1 MRVNLKERGSTEKM
15 SELTNGNTG
24 TYEPMAIVG
33 MAMRL
38 PGEVYNG
45 EDFWNL
51 LVEKRSGNCDVPKD
65 RYNIDA
71 FYDENGKPGTVRT
84 KQGYFLN
91 TVDIQQ
97 FDSSVFTTSKKEL
110 QRLDPQQRQL
120 LEVSYECL
128 ENAGCTS
135 YRDSKIACYVG
146 VFTEDWQDL
155 NAKENQHMGGYRV
168 TGYGDFTLS
177 NRVSYEFDLHG
188 PSMTVKTGCSSSLV
202 CLDLAC
208 RAIQDGECD
217 GALVEGVNLIFSPT
231 MTLAL
236 SDQGVLSPTGSC
248 KSFDA
253 AADGYARGEAVSA
266 IYIKKLS
273 QALADGDPIRSVIRG
288 TSVNTDGRTQGMLT
302 PSSISQEA
310 LIRRAYE
317 VAGISDL
324 CQTAIVECHGT
335 GTSAGDPLE
344 AAAVAKCFGE
354 KGVIITSVKPNVGHS
369 EGAAGLTSLIKG
381 VLALEHHQVPPNI
394 NFSTPN
400 PKIPFEECKLHVP
413 IELEQW
419 PQGRAERI
427 SVNSFGIGGVNAH
440 VILESVEQ
448 YSLPEP
454 REPETILKEPH
465 QHLMLLSAC
474 SEGSLKE
481 TIDNHRKYIQKNTSS
496 LCDIAYTLSNHRL
509 HHAYRAYAVANEASD
524 WQVSAIET
532 VKSNPTVAWV
542 FTGQGAQW
550 PEMGAQLIDTN
561 PVFQASIRNLDQFLL
576 GLPNAPS
583 WTIEDELRKVDGVSL
598 VHRAEMGHPL
608 SIALQIGLIDVLK
621 SWGIVPKLVFG
632 HSSGEMAAAYASG
645 AITAEGAMAAATFRG
660 ISNTESKQNGSMAA
674 IGLGRV
680 DVTPYLESGV
690 VIACENS
697 HMSVTIA
704 GDAEPMVTVVNRIKA
719 DHPDILA
726 RFLKVEKA
734 FHSHH
739 MKEYGPSYQEH
750 IQPFITSIDPKIP
763 FYSAV
768 TGDQLTGDGCLGPAY
783 WRQNMESPVLF
794 NSSMRAVLRDYSEKL
809 VFIEIGPHSALKG
822 PMGQILRDTG
832 RSEEVHVGTLQR
844 NKSCHESLLQC
855 AGNLFQQ
862 HVALDFP
869 SIFPVGQCITDL
881 PRYSWKR
888 DTSHWSESRVA
899 NEWRFRE
906 YPPHDLLGIR
916 VIETGSQEPHW
927 RNRLSLENVPWLEGH
942 EVSGQTVFP
951 AAGYISMV
959 GEALRQLES
968 GVEGEVTY
976 SLRNVRI
983 ASAMVLEP
991 ERVSELLTSLKPMA
1005 LDSSD
1010 QTPWYSFTISSF
1022 DGNSWVRNC
1031 YGEARTSVEKS
1042 SPFLLGPETFIEYPR
1057 KVDENNWYNVLT
1069 NLGFKYTGAFRGLQK
1084 ITSGTVT
1091 SQAAAVVPFDEKH
1104 SKGDQYAVHPG
1115 LIDQCFQIF
1124 TVAAARGRGRAYR
1137 QIAVPTF
1144 IEEIVIAPSKNG
1156 NLETMANIDSYD
1168 RGSFVGNLSA
1178 QSGGDAVLSLTGFK
1192 ATALS
1197 YAESASDEL
1206 PLINQLEWKPH
1217 SDFADMS
1224 KFMRPR
1230 EHCPSQWPL
1239 LEELILLCMLDH
1251 QRRLTFEISAE
1262 HLVKFLA
1269 WQQKQID
1276 RYRNGQNNFIPADR
1290 RLEDL
1295 DEENLLARIES
1306 IVAQVKTSPYAVF
1319 ATAVHRL
1326 FQSATAIFKDEA
1338 HPLHILREDDVLS
1351 EFYAVVDGFLDY
1363 ADAIQVLGNTNPQL
1377 RVLEIGAGTGGTT
1390 RKIISALTSS
1400 YGERLYSS
1408 YTFTDISA
1416 GFLTGAK
1423 ELLNGYEGIDYAVFD
1438 VSQDP
1443 IAQGFELEKYDL
1455 IVASNV
1461 VHATPSLQESL
1472 HTIRSLLSPGGRLFL
1487 QELTP
1492 EAKFYDYVM
1501 GYLSGWWLGSE
1512 DSRTDQPYVTTDRWS
1527 TELITAGFQEP
1538 VSILDGIAPYH
1549 SNAGILAAVQ
1559 SQQTPITR
1567 ITLLCHDPSG
1577 PYVQELL
1584 DRLLELNITADVC
1597 NFGSDLPPS
1606 QDVISLLEIEN
1617 PIVHEM
1623 SEETFKTLLN
1633 YLQTLQSNVLWI
1645 TPAAQVNCKD
1655 PRSAMILGL
1664 ARTARNEL
1672 SIPIYT
1678 IEVDN
1683 ETTKS
1688 VAADAVAQV
1697 LLQINTVGLD
1707 SEELDPDWEFAI
1719 VKGEI
1724 LVPRLHW
1731 QTVSSALYRSNQSDF
1746 ATSQRVTIGTPG
1758 LLHTMKWEDQKIE
1771 SLKGD
1776 EVRIQTKAA
1785 GLNFMDVLISLG
1797 VISISASD
1805 MGLEGAGVIEAIG
1818 PDVNNLAVGD
1828 RVLYMSTGCFS
1839 TSFTLPEKLCIRLND
1854 DMSFVTAASL
1864 PCVYGTAIMA
1874 LIDKANLQPGQSVLI
1889 HSAAG
1894 GVGLAAIQIAQMIGA
1909 KIYCTVGSE
1918 AKIQYLVENHN
1929 LERSQI
1935 FNSRDSS
1942 FLRDIMQATDNQGVD
1957 VALNSLSGDLLH
1969 ATWKCVAKFGTMV
1982 EIGKRDFQRRAKL
1995 SMEFFEANRTFVGLD
2010 LRDLNKE
2017 RPERVVDV
2025 LRRCV
2030 RWIDS
2035 GKITPDAVTNTFPA
2049 SQIQESFRF
2058 MQGGRHI
2065 GKIVIEMPP
2074 HGKSPEST
2082 KVKPVSTLRPDRTY
2096 LLVGGLGGLG
2106 RAVATWMVER
2116 GARYLTFLSRSAGGE
2131 SLVIRDFVKELHSQG
2146 CAVQLVAGSV
2156 SEKFDVQR
2164 AIKSAAMPIGGI
2176 INMSM
2181 VLKDIP
2187 LSGMKFS
2194 DWMTAVEPKVNGT
2207 WNLHEAIESQPTPLD
2222 FFILYSS
2229 FSGVAGQR
2237 GQANYASANTF
2248 LDAFVQYRHSKGL
2261 PASVIDIGVMGEV
2274 GFVSENTDT
2283 SERFEKTGM
2292 HLCKEKDLL
2301 DAMTLAIERSSPK
2314 PQLNA
2319 GVTTYQNPSQI
2330 MLGLH
2335 TTIPIT
2341 SPSNRVD
2348 WKRDMRAIIY
2358 RNINSGNEGP
2368 SSPSSSDKNNDL
2380 RNFVVLATGNP
2391 ATLTDDPEGS
2401 ATTIAQALAAAL
2413 ENLLIKEHVSLDDSL
2428 PASGVDSL
2436 VAMEVKNWIKQQL
2449 SIEVSTFT
2457 LLQNSPLMALGENL
2471 RVSLAAKLGLR
2482 V

>member
-1 MRVNLKERGSTEKM
+1 MRVQLKERSPTEKM
-15 SELTNGNTG
+15 SELTNGNTE

-51 LVEKRSGNCDVPKD
+51 LVEKRSGSCDVPKD

-71 FYDENGKPGTVRT
+71 FYDANDKPGTVRT

-110 QRLDPQQRQL
+110 ERLDPQQRQL

-155 NAKENQHMGGYRV
+155 NAKETQHMGGYRV

-188 PSMTVKTGCSSSLV
+188 PRS
-202 CLDLAC
+202 
-208 RAIQDGECD
+208 IQVGECD
-217 GALVEGVNLIFSPT
+217 GALVEGVNMIFSPT

-273 QALADGDPIRSVIRG
+273 QALADGDPVRAVIRG

-454 REPETILKEPH
+454 KEHETVVQEPLSQ

-474 SEGSLKE
+474 SEESLKE
-481 TIDNHRKYIQKNTSS
+481 TIENHRKYTQDNASS
-496 LCDIAYTLSNHRL
+496 LRDIAYTLSNHRL
-509 HHAYRAYAVANEASD
+509 HHAYRAYAVAKEASD

-532 VKSNPTVAWV
+532 VKSKPTIAWV

-561 PVFQASIRNLDQFLL
+561 PVFQTSIRNLDQFLL
-576 GLPNAPS
+576 SLPNAPS
-583 WTIEDELRKVDGVSL
+583 WTIE

-660 ISNTESKQNGSMAA
+660 ISNTESTQKGSMAA
-674 IGLGRV
+674 IGLGRA

-697 HMSVTIA
+697 HMSVTLA
-704 GDAEPMVTVVNRIKA
+704 GDAEPMVAVVNRIKA

-739 MKEYGPSYQEH
+739 MKEYGASYREH
-750 IQPFITSIDPKIP
+750 IGPFITSVDPKIP

-768 TGDQLTGDGCLGPAY
+768 TGDRLTGNGCLGPAY

-794 NSSMRAVLRDYSEKL
+794 NSSMRAVLRDHKEKL

-822 PMGQILRDTG
+822 PMGQILRDTS
-832 RSEEVHVGTLQR
+832 RSEEVHIGTLQR

-862 HVALDFP
+862 HVALDFA
-869 SIFPVGQCITDL
+869 SLFPVGRCVKDM
-881 PRYSWKR
+881 PRYAWKR
-888 DTSHWSESRVA
+888 DASHWSESRVA

-927 RNRLSLENVPWLEGH
+927 RNRLALENVPWLGGH

-951 AAGYISMV
+951 AAGYISMI
-959 GEALRQLES
+959 GEALRQLNS
-968 GVEGEVTY
+968 GTEGESTY

-1022 DGNSWVRNC
+1022 DGNNWVRNC
-1031 YGEARTSVEKS
+1031 YGEARKSVEKS
-1042 SPFLLGPETFIEYPR
+1042 SPFLLGPEQIIEYPR
-1057 KVDENNWYNVLT
+1057 KVDENYWYNILT
-1069 NLGFKYTGAFRGLQK
+1069 KLGFEYTGAFRGLQK

-1104 SKGDQYAVHPG
+1104 NQGDQYPVHPAV
-1115 LIDQCFQIF
+1115 IDQCFQIF

-1144 IEEIVIAPSKNG
+1144 IEEIVIAPSNNG
-1156 NLETMANIDSYD
+1156 HLDAMANIDSYD
-1168 RGSFVGNLSA
+1168 RGSFVGHLSA
-1178 QSGGDAVLSLTGFK
+1178 QSGGKAVLSLTGFK

-1224 KFMRPR
+1224 KLMRPR
-1230 EHCPSQWPL
+1230 QHCPSEWLL

-1251 QRRLTFEISAE
+1251 QRRLTFELSAE

-1276 RYRNGQNNFIPADR
+1276 RYRNGHNNLVPADR

-1306 IVAQVKTSPYAVF
+1306 IAAQVKTSPYAVF
-1319 ATAVHRL
+1319 ATAIHKL
-1326 FQSATAIFKDEA
+1326 FHSATAIFKNEA
-1338 HPLHILREDDVLS
+1338 HPLHILREEDVLS

-1416 GFLTGAK
+1416 GFMTDAK
-1423 ELLNGYEGIDYAVFD
+1423 ELLREYEGIEFMVFD
-1438 VSQDP
+1438 VTQDP

-1461 VHATPSLQESL
+1461 IHATPSLQESL
-1472 HTIRSLLSPGGRLFL
+1472 RTIRSLLSPVGCLFL

-1501 GYLSGWWLGSE
+1501 GYLSGWWLGNE
-1512 DSRTDQPYVTTDRWS
+1512 DGRTDQPYVTVDRWS
-1527 TELITAGFQEP
+1527 TELVAAGFREP

-1549 SNAGILAAVQ
+1549 SNAGILATVQ
-1559 SQQTPITR
+1559 STQTPVTR
-1567 ITLLCHDPSG
+1567 ITLLCYDPEG
-1577 PYVQELL
+1577 PYVQEFL
-1584 DRLLELNITADVC
+1584 DRLLDLEITTDVC

-1606 QDVISLLEIEN
+1606 QDIISLLEIEN
-1617 PIVHEM
+1617 SIVHDM

-1633 YLQTLQSNVLWI
+1633 YLQTLQSNVLWV

-1672 SIPIYT
+1672 SIPLYT
-1678 IEVDN
+1678 VEVDS
-1683 ETTKS
+1683 ETAKS
-1688 VAADAVAQV
+1688 VGADAVVQI
-1697 LLQINTVGLD
+1697 LLRINTVGLD
-1707 SEELDPDWEFAI
+1707 SEVMDPDWEFAI

-1731 QTVSSALYRSNQSDF
+1731 QTVSSALDRSHQSDF
-1746 ATSQRVTIGTPG
+1746 ATSQRITIGTPG
-1758 LLHTMKWEDQKIE
+1758 LLHTMQWEDQKIE
-1771 SLKGD
+1771 SLKED

-1797 VISISASD
+1797 VISIGASD
-1805 MGLEGAGVIEAIG
+1805 MGLEGAGIIEAIG
-1818 PDVNNLAVGD
+1818 PNVNNLAVGD

-1839 TSFTLPEKLCIRLND
+1839 TSFTLSEKLCIRLSN
-1854 DMSFVTAASL
+1854 DMSFVKAASL

-1918 AKIQYLVENHN
+1918 AKIEYLVQNHHI
-1929 LERSQI
+1929 ERCQI

-1942 FLRDIMQATDNQGVD
+1942 FLRDIMQATDNEGVD

-1969 ATWKCVAKFGTMV
+1969 ATWNCVAKFGTMV

-1995 SMEFFEANRTFVGLD
+1995 SMELFEANRTFVGLD
-2010 LRDLNKE
+2010 LRDLNQQK
-2017 RPERVVDV
+2017 PEKVVE
-2025 LRRCV
+2025 RCV

-2065 GKIVIEMPP
+2065 GKIVIEMP
-2074 HGKSPEST
+2074 HDAKSPESS
-2082 KVKPVSTLRPDRTY
+2082 KIKPVSTLRPDRTY
-2096 LLVGGLGGLG
+2096 FLVGGLGGLG
-2106 RAVATWMVER
+2106 RAVATWMVEH
-2116 GARYLTFLSRSAGGE
+2116 GARYLIFLSRSAGTQNTI
-2131 SLVIRDFVKELHSQG
+2131 IRDFVQELHSQG

-2156 SEKFDVQR
+2156 SEKSDIQR
-2164 AIKSAAMPIGGI
+2164 AIKNAEMPIGGV

-2187 LSGMKFS
+2187 LSGMTFS
-2194 DWMTAVEPKVNGT
+2194 DWMTAVEPKVRGT
-2207 WNLHEAIESQPTPLD
+2207 WNLHEALEYQPTPLD

-2261 PASVIDIGVMGEV
+2261 AASVIDIGVMGEV
-2274 GFVSENTDT
+2274 GFVSQNNDT
-2283 SERFEKTGM
+2283 LERFEKTGM
-2292 HLCKEKDLL
+2292 HLCKEQDLL

-2314 PQLNA
+2314 PQPDA
-2319 GVTTYQNPSQI
+2319 SVTTYQNPSQI

-2348 WKRDMRAIIY
+2348 WKRDMRTIIY
-2358 RNINSGNEGP
+2358 RNINSGNEGS
-2368 SSPSSSDKNNDL
+2368 SSPSSSDKNSDL
-2380 RNFVVLATGNP
+2380 RNFVVVATGNP
-2391 ATLTDDPEGS
+2391 NLLADDPEGS
-2401 ATTIAQALAAAL
+2401 ATIIAQALAVAL
-2413 ENLLIKEHVSLDDSL
+2413 ESLLIKENISLNDSL

-2457 LLQNSPLMALGENL
+2457 LLQNSPLIALGENL
-2471 RVSLAAKLGLR
+2471 RVLLATKLGLR
-2482 V
+2482 I